1 MFMYMFMSVIKYIL
15 GGGGGRTISSVFYTP
30 ANDLLVV
37 GGTPMNNLFVVG
49 GTPMNKLSVVGF
61 TQMDNFLV
69 FEDY

>member
-37 GGTPMNNLFVVG
+37 GGTPMNNLFVVR
-49 GTPMNKLSVVGF
+49 GTPMNNL
-61 TQMDNFLV
+61 
-69 FEDY
+69 